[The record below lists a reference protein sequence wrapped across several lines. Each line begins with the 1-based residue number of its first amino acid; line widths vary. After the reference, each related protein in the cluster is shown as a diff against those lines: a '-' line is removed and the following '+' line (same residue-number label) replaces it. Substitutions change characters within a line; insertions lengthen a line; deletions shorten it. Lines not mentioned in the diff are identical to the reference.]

1 MTVMGV
7 FLLLVDGEKVLRVEI
22 PQLCRKC
29 TLSWLDTKGRCFYGQ
44 DMGFYSMTNLWG
56 PMQGLFPFLYR
67 QAAD

>member
-44 DMGFYSMTNLWG
+44 DMGFYSDELVG
-56 PMQGLFPFLYR
+56 PYAGALSISLSPSG
-67 QAAD
+67 